1 MRQDR
6 IEADSQVK
14 VKNTALLLDLQTTKP
29 NWKETKLTGR
39 THSQRNEGE
48 HDKEQ
53 SEVQT
58 SNTYKGKGEK
68 RQQVAT
74 QQNII

>member
-1 MRQDR
+1 M

-29 NWKETKLTGR
+29 NWKALETKLTAR

-53 SEVQT
+53 GEVQT

-68 RQQVAT
+68 RQRVGT
-74 QQNII
+74 QLNII